1 MSPRWGPDP
10 ALVSSSA
17 HVFVDSLEQPLLDVN
32 DSHHLSRVLRLRDGE
47 QVSMTDGQGRWR
59 SCTFQRSTSAL
70 SVTGDIVTPPRATA
84 PFGVAVS
91 VPKGDRIDWIVQ
103 KLTELGTTR
112 IVLLRSDHSV
122 VRWDLDQASRQLLR
136 LQSIARAA
144 AMQSRRLS
152 LPQIEVVQ
160 SLDELLAEGGVAVAM
175 LGAAPVGVTRTPN
188 VVAVGP
194 EGGWSPREY
203 DIVAAGEHETLGLGT
218 TVLRTDTAA
227 IVAGVLLA
235 AVIRSTNS

>member
-47 QVSMTDGQGRWR
+47 PVSVTDGQGSWR

-84 PFGVAVS
+84 GFGVAVS
-91 VPKGDRIDWIVQ
+91 VPKGDRIDGIVQ

-122 VRWDLDQASRQLLR
+122 VRWDLDQASRHLLR
-136 LQSIARAA
+136 LQTIARAA
-144 AMQSRRLS
+144 SMQSRRLS
-152 LPQIEVVQ
+152 LPQIDVVQ

-175 LGAAPVGVTRTPN
+175 LGAAPVGEIRTPN
-188 VVAVGP
+188 VVAIGP

-203 DIVAAGEHETLGLGT
+203 DIVAAGDHERLGLGT

-227 IVAGVLLA
+227 IAAGVLLA
-235 AVIRSTNS
+235 AAIG